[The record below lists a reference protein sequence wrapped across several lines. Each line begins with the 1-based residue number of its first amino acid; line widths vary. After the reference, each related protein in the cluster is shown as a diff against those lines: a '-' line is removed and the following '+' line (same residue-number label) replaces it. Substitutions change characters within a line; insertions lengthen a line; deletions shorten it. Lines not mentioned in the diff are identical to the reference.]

1 VTVRAHAS
9 AVLRVSA
16 GAYNV
21 SGFDT
26 LRMAV
31 SYRGNGQIGAFT
43 ISPAAPLATPIRVY
57 P

>member
-1 VTVRAHAS
+1 M
-9 AVLRVSA
+9 LRVSA
-16 GAYNV
+16 GAYSV

-26 LRMAV
+26 LRMTV